1 VSSFKTLAVNSV
13 HRVVDVTV
21 SAVGLTIAAPILGI
35 AVAGTLLSMGR
46 PILFSQRRP
55 GLYGKPFKMW
65 KLRTMNVLPDEQQA
79 GVPDAVRI
87 TRWGR
92 LLRETSIDELPELW
106 NVFLGD
112 MSLVGPR
119 PLLMRYYPYFTPR
132 ERKRFE
138 VRPGISGWAQV
149 NGRSNVPWDERLEM
163 DVWYVENRSL
173 ALDLRIILRT
183 MLRVLERKDVHA
195 EMRED
200 FKYDLDV
207 ERSMRRGRVS

>member
-1 VSSFKTLAVNSV
+1 MSSFKTLAVNSV